1 MVSVEFRAVLTSLTS
16 FQLVRWNLT
25 LHDAEIGMNNG
36 RLFGV
41 HFSVIFFFLIFL
53 SLNFVIS
60 TSIISLTLEYAET
73 LGNGCS

>member
-41 HFSVIFFFLIFL
+41 HFSVIYILIFL